1 MFYSFSALQDQIVQ
15 FEFRHKRKN
24 RVHGMGERG
33 RAEQQPP
40 LAELLC
46 TVHDNQRTGR
56 VAFRHTTGKRVIRVH
71 TYIIYMDTVRC
82 IISVTENS

>member
-1 MFYSFSALQDQIVQ
+1 LFYSFSALQDQIVQ

-56 VAFRHTTGKRVIRVH
+56 VAFRHTTGKRVI
-71 TYIIYMDTVRC
+71 
-82 IISVTENS
+82 